1 MSAFITRTNRGT
13 RAVRIGIDLRS
24 INRVIRE
31 LDMIN
36 VKTRTKIIK
45 SGLRDWG
52 RKVVKQVKR
61 NVSWK
66 AINTPRAA
74 IQKVKTYPK
83 GASAKRLKRIWL
95 GVGIKEGARSPGKEV
110 VGRYGE
116 YFPGWRAHFYEAGW
130 SPWPKGRPTVR
141 TWGLGMSRKERAEL
155 KRRIDKYPGAFL
167 DLGPKRQGNYRGQPA
182 SRMRAI
188 LAFAR
193 RKNQWRKGLRRIN
206 GTRRVYGTRFLGRAG
221 AKFLSAIPF
230 YISRSA
236 RDAIQ
241 EVARG

>member
-1 MSAFITRTNRGT
+1 VASSRRGGT
-13 RAVRIGIDLRS
+13 RAISIGVDLKS
-24 INRVIRE
+24 IGRVIRE

-36 VKTRTKIIK
+36 LKTRTKIIK
-45 SGLRDWG
+45 NGLRDWG
-52 RKVVKQVKR
+52 RKVAKQVKR
-61 NVSWK
+61 NVTWK
-66 AINTPRAA
+66 ATNTPRAA

-83 GASAKRLKRIWL
+83 GASYKRLKRIWL

-110 VGRYGE
+110 VGRYGD

-141 TWGLGMSRKERAEL
+141 TWGLGLTRKERRAL
-155 KRRIDKYPGAFL
+155 KRQIDENPSAFI
-167 DLGPKRQGNYRGQPA
+167 DSTPRRQGNYQGQPA

-206 GTRRVYGTRFLGRAG
+206 GTRRVYTTRFLGRAG
-221 AKFLSAIPF
+221 AKFKSALAF
-230 YISRSA
+230 YLARSA
-236 RDAIQ
+236 REAIQ

>member
-1 MSAFITRTNRGT
+1 MSAFVTRTTTGT
-13 RAVRIGIDLRS
+13 RAIRIGVDLRS
-24 INRVIRE
+24 IGRVIRE
-31 LDMIN
+31 LGDIN
-36 VKTRTKIIK
+36 VKTRARIIK

-52 RKVVKQVKR
+52 RLVVKQVKR

-66 AINTPRAA
+66 AFNTPRAA

-95 GVGIKEGARSPGKEV
+95 GIGIKEGARSPGKEV
-110 VGRYGE
+110 RGRYGE
-116 YFPGWRAHFYEAGW
+116 FYPGWRAHFYEAGW

-141 TWGLGMSRKERAEL
+141 TWGAGMTRKERSDL
-155 KRRIDKYPGAFL
+155 KRRIDKYPGAFM
-167 DLGPKRQGNYRGQPA
+167 DLGPTRQGNYRGQPA

-193 RKNQWRKGLRRIN
+193 RSNRWRKGLRRIN
-206 GTRRVYGTRFLGRAG
+206 GTRRVYATRFLGRAG
-221 AKFLSAIPF
+221 GKYLSAIPF
-230 YISRSA
+230 YVTRSA
-236 RDAIQ
+236 REAIQ